1 MWSTFF
7 ILGQVTNKKK
17 QKYKTITFLL
27 MQILIILMYSF
38 NFIGISTICVG
49 ICGILNL
56 YGTIM
61 CNEQGIRIFGM
72 IGSVFYTLFMFFTN
86 NIVGTICEII
96 CFAVMLIS
104 YLKYKDKIVEY

>member
-1 MWSTFF
+1 
-7 ILGQVTNKKK
+7 
-17 QKYKTITFLL
+17 
-27 MQILIILMYSF
+27 
-38 NFIGISTICVG
+38 
-49 ICGILNL
+49 
-56 YGTIM
+56 
-61 CNEQGIRIFGM
+61 M